1 MVDRRSV
8 GVVPLESADMV
19 WRLVGVVKRKSTDV
33 VGRDQR

>member
-8 GVVPLESADMV
+8 GVVLLEATDMV
-19 WRLVGVVKRKSTDV
+19 WRLVSVVKRKSTDV